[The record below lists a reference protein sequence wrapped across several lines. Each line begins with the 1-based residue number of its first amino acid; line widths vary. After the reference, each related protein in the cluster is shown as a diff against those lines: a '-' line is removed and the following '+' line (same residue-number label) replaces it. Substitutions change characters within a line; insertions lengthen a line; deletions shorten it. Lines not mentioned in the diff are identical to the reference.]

1 MGPATDAAQGERAV
15 RWPFIA
21 CYAFALLGAW
31 MAIMTPATVTLA
43 LRVAQIDPLGKERNY
58 SLVAGVGA
66 LFALCANPLFG
77 ALSDRTTSRFGMRR
91 PWILLGASGGCVGAA
106 MIAFATNVGM
116 IVAGW
121 AVMQTFCNASLAAL
135 LVVISDRVP
144 LSQRGMVSGVAG
156 ATPTAGILAGSF
168 LAAVFSAHDPVL
180 LLLVPALAGLV
191 SALLFSGFFADRV
204 LHKPVTPLRLGR
216 GVPTLGFGTP
226 KGRRFLQCLL
236 ALLLAS
242 SCIAVFQTYVVFFL
256 TDYMGIA
263 ADDTTRV
270 AFYVLAASNVA
281 AAIVSPF
288 AGTLSDRLK
297 SRNTVFASG
306 VVAMAVGLGVML
318 VGRTIAGI
326 CFGSTILGI
335 GYGVFSGL
343 YTALVLD
350 SVPNEASAA
359 RDLGFGN
366 IALTLPYFM
375 IPAVAPLL
383 LDLGSGKNYTALFLA
398 GIGLTLLA
406 IPMMNKVTSH

>member
-1 MGPATDAAQGERAV
+1 MGSATDAAQAV
-15 RWPFIA
+15 RPVGWPFIT

-43 LRVAQIDPLGKERNY
+43 LRVAQIDPLRKEYNY
-58 SLVAGVGA
+58 SLIAGVGA

-91 PWILLGASGGCVGAA
+91 PWILLGASGGCIGAA
-106 MIAFATNVGM
+106 MIAFATGVGM

-156 ATPTAGILAGSF
+156 TAPTAGILAGSY
-168 LAAVFSAHDPVL
+168 LAAVLPGHNPVL
-180 LLLVPALAGLV
+180 LFLVPALAGLL
-191 SALLFSGFFADRV
+191 SAVVFSGLFADRV
-204 LHKPVTPLRLGR
+204 LRKATISQKLWL

-226 KGRRFLQCLL
+226 KGRRFLLCLL

-256 TDYMGIA
+256 TDYVGIA
-263 ADDTTRV
+263 ADDTTRM
-270 AFYVLAASNVA
+270 AFYVLAASNLA

-318 VGRTIAGI
+318 VGRTITGI
-326 CFGSTILGI
+326 CVGSTILGI
-335 GYGVFSGL
+335 GYGIFSGL

-350 SVPNEASAA
+350 VVPSKASAA
-359 RDLGFGN
+359 RDLGLGN

-375 IPAVAPLL
+375 IPAAAPLL
-383 LDLGSGKNYTALFLA
+383 LDLGRGKNYTALFLA

>member
-1 MGPATDAAQGERAV
+1 MDSAAAAEQTVPPVG
-15 RWPFIA
+15 WPFIA
-21 CYAFALLGAW
+21 AYGFALLGAW

-43 LRVAQIDPLGKERNY
+43 LRVAQIDPLGKERSY

-91 PWILLGASGGCVGAA
+91 PWILLGAAGGCIGAV
-106 MIAFATNVGM
+106 MIAFAGSVGM

-144 LSQRGMVSGVAG
+144 RRQRGMVSGVAG
-156 ATPTAGILAGSF
+156 TAPTAGILVGAY
-168 LAAVFSAHDPVL
+168 LAAVLPEQDPVL
-180 LLLVPALAGLV
+180 LLLVPALAGLI
-191 SALLFSGFFADRV
+191 SALVFSGLFADRV
-204 LHKPVTPLRLGR
+204 LRSPSVAQKTRLG
-216 GVPTLGFGTP
+216 VPAPGLASA
-226 KGRRFLQCLL
+226 KGRRFLLCLL

-256 TDYMGIA
+256 IDYVGIT
-263 ADDTTRV
+263 ADDTTRA

-297 SRNTVFASG
+297 SRNTVFAVG
-306 VVAMAVGLGVML
+306 VLTMAAGLGVML
-318 VGRTIAGI
+318 MGRTSAGI
-326 CFGSTILGI
+326 CAGSTLLGI
-335 GYGVFSGL
+335 GYGMFCGL

-350 SVPNEASAA
+350 VVPSETSAA
-359 RDLGFGN
+359 RDLGLGN
-366 IALTLPYFM
+366 VALTLPYF
-375 IPAVAPLL
+375 IVPAVAPLL
-383 LDLGSGKNYTALFLA
+383 LDLGTGKNYSALFLA
-398 GIGLTLLA
+398 GITLSLLA
-406 IPMMNKVTSH
+406 IPLMNKVTSH

>member
-1 MGPATDAAQGERAV
+1 VESAAAADQALPPV

-21 CYAFALLGAW
+21 GYGFALLGAW

-58 SLVAGVGA
+58 SMVAGVGA
-66 LFALCANPLFG
+66 LFALGANPLFG

-91 PWILLGASGGCVGAA
+91 PWILLGATGGCIGAV
-106 MIAFATNVGM
+106 MIASASHVGM

-156 ATPTAGILAGSF
+156 TAPTAGILAGAY
-168 LAAVFSAHDPVL
+168 LAAVLPEQDPVL

-191 SALLFSGFFADRV
+191 SAVVFSGLFADRV
-204 LHKPVTPLRLGR
+204 LRTRSVAPKLGL
-216 GVPTLGFGTP
+216 GVPALGLASA
-226 KGRRFLQCLL
+226 KGRRFLLCLL

-256 TDYMGIA
+256 TDYVGITV
-263 ADDTTRV
+263 DDTTRV

-297 SRNTVFASG
+297 SRNAVFAVG
-306 VVAMAVGLGVML
+306 VVTMAVGLGVML
-318 VGRTIAGI
+318 MGRTIAGI
-326 CFGSTILGI
+326 CVGSTILGI
-335 GYGVFSGL
+335 GYGIFSGL

-350 SVPNEASAA
+350 VVPSETSAA
-359 RDLGFGN
+359 RDLGLGN
-366 IALTLPYFM
+366 IALTLPYF
-375 IPAVAPLL
+375 IVPAVAPLL

-398 GIGLTLLA
+398 GISLTLLA
-406 IPMMNKVTSH
+406 IPLMNKVTSH